1 MVTKRTPTLDG
12 AGKLL
17 EKFFP
22 DRLGSTALNAT
33 YATPASVAASYSPIT
48 IASPRRAP
56 SLVALGDSLTQIGTD
71 VAARKYGNSLPSLV
85 AAMSNGRILL
95 TENAGIASNTVPMMA
110 DRLQA
115 DVISK
120 NPGRCFILAGSNSTT
135 KGYAHFDTA
144 RSDYENRIILPLL
157 AAGIEPILA
166 TIPPRDFTRT
176 STTAT
181 NTGPAVYQ
189 LTLAW
194 NVFVRS
200 MAAKYRLPLVDV
212 YMAVTDPNTGN
223 YIAGYNDDGV
233 HWNYTGVYA
242 AAKFVADSLAPY
254 FPVVAT
260 PLEKDRYSLINFC
273 PDPVFLGGVGSGT
286 EGRYPLGFNG
296 SNTADLAT
304 VSLIS
309 PTTGDGLE
317 AGKWLRIG
325 KTGGVNS
332 TNVNMIRTLADFT
345 TKSGVAVNV
354 GDRIALGFR
363 FALTEP
369 TGGGYATVALNFR
382 GSGGSAD
389 IKKTI
394 TPINQWAK
402 ATSGVIWME
411 DTVPAGTVDV
421 RLDFSFG
428 AAGTIQMDVGQ
439 VSLYNLT
446 SMGMPSLLSVGQT
459 IPTTVAMVAPPE
471 PPPVP
476 AQVTGLTAG
485 SATTTTQPLS
495 WTAVSGT
502 TSYKVQYRVTGS
514 GTWLNGPTPTGPGA
528 TVTGLTA
535 NTSYDYQVAGVN
547 TTGTGTYSTTLT
559 TSTPITDPVQT
570 VITSDSFNRADT
582 AAGSLGT
589 TDVAYGGAAKAWT
602 VSGQM
607 QILTNKVG
615 ATTLTTTRF
624 AYLDAG
630 AANHRVRSTISAVE
644 GGVLARLT
652 DTNNYYSF
660 RYDAATDKVLI
671 EKRVA
676 GVTTS
681 LWTSGTGVFVAGNS
695 IGLSVQGTAVIAYV
709 NGTEISRVTDTSLT
723 TGNLCGIRS
732 SFNNA
737 AFRMDD
743 VYVWNF

>member
-1 MVTKRTPTLDG
+1 MSILDPKPPTRAEL
-12 AGKLL
+12 
-17 EKFFP
+17 
-22 DRLGSTALNAT
+22 TAT
-33 YATPASVAASYSPIT
+33 YLDKVGAAAKYSPIT
-48 IASPRRAP
+48 VASPRRSP
-56 SLVALGDSLTQIGTD
+56 SVVFLGDSLTQIGTD
-71 VAARKYGNSLPSLV
+71 VAARKYGNSLASLV

-110 DRLQA
+110 DRLQT

-166 TIPPRDFTRT
+166 TIPPRDFSRT
-176 STTAT
+176 SATAT

-200 MAAKYRLPLVDV
+200 MAAKYRLPLVDI

-223 YIAGYNDDGV
+223 YYAGYNDDGV
-233 HWNYTGVYA
+233 HWNYLGVYI
-242 AAKFVADSLAPY
+242 AAKFVADALASY

-260 PLEKDRYSLINFC
+260 PLDKDRYSIINFC
-273 PDPVFLGGVGSGT
+273 QDPVFLGGVGNGT
-286 EGRYPLGFNG
+286 EARYPLGFNG

-304 VSLIS
+304 VSIIN

-325 KTGGVNS
+325 KTGGSNS

-345 TKSGVAVNV
+345 AKSGVAVNV

-363 FALTEP
+363 YSLTEP
-369 TGGGYATVALNFR
+369 TGGGYATVSLNFR
-382 GSGGSAD
+382 GSGGSSD

-402 ATSGVIWME
+402 ASSGVIWIE
-411 DTVPAGTVDV
+411 DTVPSGTVDL

-439 VSLYNLT
+439 VSVYNLT
-446 SMGMPSLLSVGQT
+446 SMGMPSLLSVGQA
-459 IPTTVAMVAPPE
+459 IPTTAALVAPPE
-471 PPPVP
+471 PPPAP

-485 SATTTTQPLS
+485 SATTTTQALS
-495 WTAVSGT
+495 WTAVSGA
-502 TSYKVQYRVTGS
+502 TSYSVQYRVTGS
-514 GTWLNGPTPTGPGA
+514 GTWLNGPTPTGAGT

-535 NTSYDYQVAGVN
+535 NTSYEYRVAGIN
-547 TTGTGTYSTTLT
+547 TTGTGTYSATLT
-559 TSTPITDPVQT
+559 ASTPATDPVP
-570 VITSDSFNRADT
+570 VMITSDSFNRADT

-589 TDVAYGGAAKAWT
+589 SDAAYGGTAKAWT
-602 VSGQM
+602 TSGQV
-607 QILTNKVG
+607 QILSNQVG

-624 AYLDAG
+624 SYLDAG
-630 AANHRVRSTISAVE
+630 AANHRVRAKITAVE
-644 GGVLARLT
+644 GGVIARVT
-652 DTNNYYSF
+652 DTNNYYSV

-676 GVTTS
+676 SVTTT
-681 LWTSGTGVFVAGNS
+681 LWTSGTGVFTVGGTLG
-695 IGLSVQGTAVIAYV
+695 ISVQGTAVIALV
-709 NGTEISRVTDTSLT
+709 NGTEINRVTDTSLT
-723 TGNLCGIRS
+723 TGNLCGMRS
-732 SFNNA
+732 SFNNP

-743 VYVWNF
+743 LYVWDF